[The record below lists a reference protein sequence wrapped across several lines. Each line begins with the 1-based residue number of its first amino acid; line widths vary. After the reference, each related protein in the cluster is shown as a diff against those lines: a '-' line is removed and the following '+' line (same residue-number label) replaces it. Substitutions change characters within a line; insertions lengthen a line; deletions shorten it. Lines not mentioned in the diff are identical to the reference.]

1 MAEKHNGAFLVIASG
16 VALGAAA
23 LSGHLWQNA
32 SMAYALATGC
42 ATVGVLLFAIYVGL
56 IRIIKNHLKHLCLSI
71 VLTLREPGIGSSYT
85 QKQAEKA
92 QDKVKKDFERASEL
106 TSGKK

>member
-1 MAEKHNGAFLVIASG
+1 MSEKHNGAFLVIALI
-16 VALGAAA
+16 VALGTAT
-23 LSGHLWQNA
+23 LSGYLWQNA
-32 SMAYALATGC
+32 SIAFALATGC
-42 ATVGVLLFAIYVGL
+42 ATVGALLVAIYAGI

-92 QDKVKKDFERASEL
+92 QNKVKKDFERASEL
-106 TSGKK
+106 VTQKE